1 MCPQSELVDF
11 SESRDSR
18 GLSWIS
24 FFKHQGKKET
34 YEIVLNRSGN
44 FHNRTSDCHPLEEAV
59 AKAQTISQDIGQKDH
74 LQRYLQE
81 ASEKSLKSDW
91 KIEQKQHTGSQS
103 GKLTKPLTGDPV
115 PAKSGKRTGK
125 SSSQGS

>member
-44 FHNRTSDCHPLEEAV
+44 FHNRTSDCHPLE
-59 AKAQTISQDIGQKDH
+59 DIGQKDH
-74 LQRYLQE
+74 LQRNLQE